1 MAEEKKQKKKK
12 KHRLFWFVVKLQIL
26 LMIVVVAGVF
36 YYNYGGYAKEVQ
48 QYRKEAIELVR
59 SSTENTFVPSRSSTI
74 YDAKGNL
81 ISHLKSEK
89 EAVYVEFKDIPQ
101 AFVDAMVSIEDKR
114 FYGHDGIDII
124 AIFRSV
130 KAILESGGELTQGG
144 STITMQLA
152 RTVYLDNGKRFERK
166 MREMF
171 IAAELEKMYSKN
183 KIMEFYLNNIYF
195 ANGYYG
201 IQAACTGY
209 FSCELEDLSLSQIA
223 FLCAIPNRP
232 TYYDP
237 IVNLE
242 NTIARRDRILKNMY
256 EDGKIDEA
264 TYRAAVEEVIFLNP
278 APSQESVW
286 NNYVDTYVYYC
297 ATRAL
302 MEMQGFEFKQY
313 FATETER
320 EEYYEE
326 YDELYGICQ
335 KQIYAEGYRIYT
347 TIDLEKQGA
356 LQQAVDE
363 HLAAFTDKNEAGVY
377 EMQGAAVS
385 IDNETGCVV
394 AIVGGR
400 DQNLGFY
407 TLNRAYQSYRQPGST
422 IKPLNVYTP
431 FFELGNSPDTLM
443 VDQEIEGGPVA
454 EKYYGEVTI
463 RKAVEQSMNS
473 VAWQVY
479 DVVTPDKG
487 LNFLKQMYFAAIKD
501 SDYGMASSIG
511 GFTRGVSPLE
521 MAAAYATLE
530 NDGVYRTPT
539 CIKKI
544 VDIDGNVIY
553 EYTTQSKEIYGETEA
568 RMMTS
573 VLQSVM
579 ENGTGDEAKVWG
591 VPCAGKTGTTNNN
604 KDGWFVG
611 YTRYYT
617 TSVWVGCDMP
627 REVEDLKGSTY
638 PSWIWKQYMEYA
650 SEGLKPLNF
659 LPYAKLSD
667 GFIEEYY
674 PPETE
679 EPTETQTPETPVVP
693 EVPVDP
699 ADSESLANPEDSVG
713 RGNSEVVEGN

>member
-12 KHRLFWFVVKLQIL
+12 KHRLFWFIVKLQIL
-26 LMIVVVAGVF
+26 LMVGVVAAVF
-36 YYNYGGYAKEVQ
+36 YYDYGGYAKEIQ
-48 QYRKEAIELVR
+48 QYRKEAIEMVR
-59 SSTENTFVPSRSSTI
+59 ASNEHTFIPSRSSKI
-74 YDAKGNL
+74 YDIKGRM
-81 ISHLKSEK
+81 ISFLKSEK
-89 EAVYVEFKDIPQ
+89 EAVYVEFQDIPT

-114 FYGHDGIDII
+114 FYSHDGIDII
-124 AIFRSV
+124 AIVRSA

-152 RTVYLDNGKRFERK
+152 RNVYLDNGKRWERK
-166 MREMF
+166 IREMF
-171 IAAELEKMYSKN
+171 IAAELEKLYSKN

-201 IQAACTGY
+201 IQAACNGY
-209 FSCELEDLSLSQIA
+209 FSCGLEDLSLSQIA
-223 FLCAIPNRP
+223 FLCAIPNSP
-232 TYYDP
+232 SYYDP

-242 NTIARRDRILKNMY
+242 NTIGRRDRILKNMY
-256 EDGKIDEA
+256 EDGKIDED
-264 TYRAAVEEVIFLNP
+264 TYLEALDEVIVLNP
-278 APSQESVW
+278 APSQEMVW

-302 MEMQGFEFKQY
+302 MEQQGFEFKEY
-313 FATETER
+313 FTTDSER

-326 YDELYGICQ
+326 YDELYAICQ
-335 KQIYAEGYRIYT
+335 KQIYSGGYSIYT
-347 TIDLEKQGA
+347 TIDLDKQQA
-356 LQQAVDE
+356 LQQAVE
-363 HLAAFTDKNEAGVY
+363 EQLAAFTDKNAEGVY
-377 EMQGAAVS
+377 DMQAAAVS
-385 IDNETGCVV
+385 IDNENGCVV

-400 DQNLGFY
+400 EQDLGFY

-422 IKPLNVYTP
+422 IKPLSVYTP
-431 FFELGNSPDTLM
+431 FFELGNKPDTK
-443 VDQEIEGGPVA
+443 VEDKEIEGGPVSD
-454 EKYYGEVTI
+454 KYYGEVTI
-463 RKAVEQSMNS
+463 RKAVEKSLNS
-473 VAWQVY
+473 VAWQLY
-479 DVVTPDKG
+479 EKITPAKG
-487 LNFLKQMYFAAIKD
+487 LRYLKNMHFAGIKD
-501 SDYGMASSIG
+501 SDYGMASAIG
-511 GFTRGVSPLE
+511 GFTKGVSPLE

-539 CIKKI
+539 CIKQI
-544 VDIDGNVIY
+544 VDIEENVVY
-553 EYTTQSKEIYGETEA
+553 EYKVQSTKIYGETEA

-591 VPCAGKTGTTNNN
+591 VPCAGKTGTTNDN

-627 REVEDLKGSTY
+627 KTIEDLKGSTY
-638 PSWIWKQYMEYA
+638 PSWIWKQYMEYV

-667 GFIEEYY
+667 DFVEEYY

-679 EPTETQTPETPVVP
+679 KPE
-693 EVPVDP
+693 E
-699 ADSESLANPEDSVG
+699 
-713 RGNSEVVEGN
+713 

>member
-1 MAEEKKQKKKK
+1 MAEEKQQKKKK
-12 KHRLFWFVVKLQIL
+12 KHRFFWFIVKIQIL
-26 LMIVVVAGVF
+26 LMIAIVVGVL
-36 YYNYGGYAKEVQ
+36 YYDYGGYAKEIQ

-59 SSTENTFVPSRSSTI
+59 ASNENTFVPSRSSTV
-74 YDAKGNL
+74 YDVNGNL
-81 ISHLKSEK
+81 ISHIKSEK
-89 EAVYVEFKDIPQ
+89 ESVYVEFKDIPT

-114 FYGHDGIDII
+114 FYGHDGIDIM

-130 KAILESGGELTQGG
+130 KAIIESGGELTQGG

-166 MREMF
+166 IREMF
-171 IAAELEKMYSKN
+171 IAAELEKIYSKN

-201 IQAACTGY
+201 IQAACNGY
-209 FSCELEDLSLSQIA
+209 FSCELDELSLSQIA

-232 TYYDP
+232 TYYNP

-242 NTIARRDRILKNMY
+242 NTISRRNRILKNMY
-256 EDGKIDEA
+256 EDGKIDED
-264 TYRAAVEEVIFLNP
+264 TYNQALNEEIVLNP
-278 APSQESVW
+278 APSEESIW

-302 MEMQGFEFKQY
+302 MEMQGFEFKEY
-313 FATETER
+313 FATEEER
-320 EEYYEE
+320 EQYAEE
-326 YDELYGICQ
+326 YDELYAICQ
-335 KQIYAEGYRIYT
+335 KQIYAGGYQIYT
-347 TIDLEKQGA
+347 TIDLKKQEA
-356 LQQAVDE
+356 LQKALDDN
-363 HLAAFTDKNEAGVY
+363 LAGFTDKGEDGVY

-400 DQNLGFY
+400 EQDLGFY

-422 IKPLNVYTP
+422 IKPLSVYTP
-431 FFELGNSPDTLM
+431 FFALGNTPDTRM
-443 VDQEIEGGPVA
+443 VDQAIEGGPVA
-454 EKYYGEVTI
+454 DTYYGEVTI
-463 RKAVEQSMNS
+463 RNAVEQSMNS

-479 DVVTPDKG
+479 GVVTPEKG
-487 LNFLKQMYFAAIKD
+487 LQFLKQMHFAAIKE

-511 GFTRGVSPLE
+511 GFTKGASPLE

-539 CIKKI
+539 CVKKI
-544 VDIDGNVIY
+544 VDVDDNVVY

-579 ENGTGDEAKVWG
+579 ENGTGDVAKVSG
-591 VPCAGKTGTTNNN
+591 VPCAGKTGTTNDN

-617 TSVWVGCDMP
+617 TSVWVGYDMP
-627 REVEDLKGSTY
+627 KAEESLKGSSY
-638 PSWIWKQYMEYA
+638 PAWIWKEYMTYV
-650 SEGLKPLNF
+650 SEGLTPLNF

-667 GFIEEYY
+667 KFIEEYY

-679 EPTETQTPETPVVP
+679 ETET
-693 EVPVDP
+693 EV
-699 ADSESLANPEDSVG
+699 NPEMTEQI
-713 RGNSEVVEGN
+713 N

>member
-1 MAEEKKQKKKK
+1 MTEEKKQKKKK

-26 LMIVVVAGVF
+26 LMVVVVAGIF
-36 YYNYGGYAKEVQ
+36 YYDYSGYAKEIQ

-59 SSTENTFVPSRSSTI
+59 ASNESIFIPSRNSTI
-74 YDAKGNL
+74 YDVNGNM
-81 ISHLKSEK
+81 ISQLRGEK
-89 EAVYVEFKDIPQ
+89 QAVYVEFNDIPSY
-101 AFVDAMVSIEDKR
+101 FVDAMVSIEDKR

-124 AIFRSV
+124 AIIRSA

-166 MREMF
+166 IREMF
-171 IAAELEKMYSKN
+171 IAAELEKIYSKN

-201 IQAACTGY
+201 IQAACNGY
-209 FSCELEDLSLSQIA
+209 FSCELEDLTLSQIA

-242 NTIARRDRILKNMY
+242 HTIGRRDRILKNMY

-264 TYRAAVEEVIFLNP
+264 TYRAAVEEVIVLNP
-278 APSQESVW
+278 ASSQEYVW

-302 MEMQGFEFKQY
+302 MAQQGFEFKEY
-313 FATETER
+313 FISEQEK

-326 YDELYGICQ
+326 YDELYSICQ

-347 TIDLEKQGA
+347 TIDLEKQEA
-356 LQQAVDE
+356 LQKALDE
-363 HLAAFTDKNEAGVY
+363 NLAEYTELGENGVY

-400 DQNLGFY
+400 EQNLGFY

-431 FFELGNSPDTLM
+431 FFALGNTPDTKLE
-443 VDQEIEGGPVA
+443 DKQIEGGPTA
-454 EKYYGEVTI
+454 EHYFGEVTI
-463 RKAVEQSMNS
+463 RKAVANS
-473 VAWQVY
+473 LNSIAWQVY
-479 DVVTPDKG
+479 GVVTPEKG
-487 LNFLKQMYFAAIKD
+487 LDYLKKMHFAAIKD
-501 SDYGMASSIG
+501 SDYGLASAIG

-539 CIKKI
+539 CIQKI
-544 VDIDGNVIY
+544 VDISDNVIY
-553 EYTTQSKEIYGETEA
+553 QYTTESFRVYNETEA

-579 ENGTGDEAKVWG
+579 EEGTGVDAKVFG

-627 REVEDLKGSTY
+627 KEVEELSGSTY
-638 PSWIWKQYMEYA
+638 PAWIWKEYMTTV
-650 SEGLKPLNF
+650 SEGLPPLKF
-659 LPYAKLSD
+659 LPYAKISD
-667 GFIEEYY
+667 EFIEQYY

-679 EPTETQTPETPVVP
+679 SGTETE
-693 EVPVDP
+693 
-699 ADSESLANPEDSVG
+699 ASENEENP
-713 RGNSEVVEGN
+713 

>member
-12 KHRLFWFVVKLQIL
+12 KHRLFWLVVKLQIL
-26 LMIVVVAGVF
+26 LMIAVVAGIF
-36 YYNYGGYAKEVQ
+36 YYNYGGYAEEIQ

-59 SSTENTFVPSRSSTI
+59 SSNENTFIPSRSSAV
-74 YDAKGNL
+74 YDVNGNL
-81 ISHLKSEK
+81 ISHMRSEK
-89 EAVYVEFKDIPQ
+89 EAVYVEFKDIPT

-114 FYGHDGIDII
+114 FYGHDGIDVL
-124 AIFRSV
+124 ALFRSV
-130 KAILESGGELTQGG
+130 KAIIESGGKLTQGG

-171 IAAELEKMYSKN
+171 IAAELEKIYSKN

-201 IQAACTGY
+201 IGAACNGY

-237 IVNLE
+237 IVNFE
-242 NTIARRDRILKNMY
+242 NTISRRNRILKNMY

-264 TYRAAVEEVIFLNP
+264 TYTAALEEIIVLNP
-278 APSQESVW
+278 APSEKAEW

-302 MEMQGFEFKQY
+302 MEMQGFEFKEY
-313 FATETER
+313 FATESER

-326 YDELYGICQ
+326 YEELYGICQ
-335 KQIYAEGYRIYT
+335 KQIYAGGYRIYT
-347 TIDLEKQGA
+347 TIDLDKQEA
-356 LQQAVDE
+356 LQKALDE
-363 HLAAFTDKNEAGVY
+363 NLAAFTKIGENGAY

-407 TLNRAYQSYRQPGST
+407 TLNRAYQSFRQPGST

-431 FFELGNSPDTLM
+431 FFELGNNPDSLM
-443 VDQEIEGGPVA
+443 VDHEIEGGPVA
-454 EKYYGEVTI
+454 EEYYGEVTI

-479 DVVTPDKG
+479 NVVTPTVG
-487 LNFLKQMYFAAIKD
+487 LSYLKEMHFAGIKD
-501 SDYGMASSIG
+501 SDYGLASALG
-511 GFTRGVSPLE
+511 GFTKGVSPLE

-544 VDIDGNVIY
+544 VDIDNNVIY
-553 EYTTQSKEIYGETEA
+553 EYTTQSKKIYGETEA

-579 ENGTGDEAKVWG
+579 ENGTGQVAKVWG

-627 REVEDLKGSTY
+627 KEVEDLSGSTY
-638 PSWIWKQYMEYA
+638 PAWIWKQYMTYV
-650 SEGLKPLNF
+650 SEGLTPLKF

-667 GFIEEYY
+667 DFIEQYY

-679 EPTETQTPETPVVP
+679 TETEDNPDNSQVP
-693 EVPVDP
+693 Q
-699 ADSESLANPEDSVG
+699 
-713 RGNSEVVEGN
+713 